1 MDSPHRH
8 RHTHGPT
15 RARATARP
23 AGSGPELWPFGAR
36 AAVLLAPVLLVVLTL
51 AWGAARTALGLGSAP
66 AGWVLL
72 GIVLLSLLPLLLVVL
87 GRALHG
93 GGAVD
98 PGAVEAALTQAAAA
112 RRGQPVPRNVVP
124 ERGASLAGAVTSL
137 RGLRGAE
144 AVIVDLED
152 GHAWWEH
159 RLLLLCAAAARL
171 GRPAVVVFT
180 AQQEGRPGGFA
191 GWARPADLLQC
202 LQDGDPDLRKAYLE
216 ACGQAAGVRLAEA
229 SGAAPAARLMKELG
243 LEGMRRLTHPPPRD
257 ALHPFLEEQ
266 LLARAVDRF
275 DTSPEEIDLPRL
287 LALFTP
293 VLHTRALERS
303 DGDGA
308 WLRAA
313 LSDEGEYVAFTDAG
327 RYTGILPG
335 AAVSRA
341 VLLAVVRPGA

>member
-1 MDSPHRH
+1 MDSPYRS
-8 RHTHGPT
+8 T
-15 RARATARP
+15 RAKATVRP
-23 AGSGPELWPFGAR
+23 RGSGLAFWPFGVR
-36 AAVLLAPVLLVVLTL
+36 AAVLLVPVLLVVLAV

-72 GIVLLSLLPLLLVVL
+72 GIVLLSLLPVLLVL
-87 GRALHG
+87 LSRAVSG
-93 GGAVD
+93 GGGLDPAAVK
-98 PGAVEAALTQAAAA
+98 GALTEAAAA
-112 RRGQPVPRNVVP
+112 RYGLLVPCNVVP
-124 ERGASLAGAVTSL
+124 ERGESPAGAVTSL

-144 AVIVDLED
+144 VVVVDLED

-180 AQQEGRPGGFA
+180 AQQEGRPGRFA
-191 GWARPADLLQC
+191 GWATPADLLQR
-202 LQDGDPDLRKAYLE
+202 LQDSDPDLRKAYLE

-243 LEGMRRLTHPPPRD
+243 LEGMRRLTHPPPRE

-266 LLARAVDRF
+266 LLARRVDRF

-303 DGDGA
+303 DEDAA
-308 WLRAA
+308 WLCAA
-313 LSDEGEYVAFTDAG
+313 LLDEGDYIAFTDSG
-327 RYTGILPG
+327 RYAGLLPG
-335 AAVSRA
+335 AAVARG
-341 VLLAVVRPGA
+341 VLLAVVRPEA